1 MSLIP
6 PTKDLRAV
14 IEFKSKR
21 LAGEGGLGAPYNMHV
36 EINVNRNLIPA
47 PCEVSR
53 RRVMIRMQS
62 SATQVLPKDTDTMA
76 LQLAIDRVNALDDAL
91 FDDFCNSLE
100 LFLQDSQRTS
110 SAKFQKSKRTMMLA
124 FRNMVLHPL
133 FDLGTSAAVNEEQTG
148 SISTFT
154 FNNQTF
160 SMIVDNL
167 RVGVNLHGYCGE
179 TLKCCKRS
187 PHPTWIVACV
197 CIPQ

>member
-6 PTKDLRAV
+6 PTKDLRKV
-14 IEFKSKR
+14 IEYKSKR
-21 LAGEGGLGAPYNMHV
+21 LAGEGGLGAPYNLHV
-36 EINVNRNLIPA
+36 EVNVNRNLNPA

-53 RRVMIRMQS
+53 RRVMIRMQT

-133 FDLGTSAAVNEEQTG
+133 FDLGTSAAINEEQTG
-148 SISTFT
+148 AISTFT
-154 FNNQTF
+154 FNNQIF

-167 RVGVNLHGYCGE
+167 GLGVNLHGYCGE
-179 TLKCCKRS
+179 TLKCCRRS

-197 CIPQ
+197 YIPQ